1 MNKRGMLRRWII
13 LGMITALA
21 GSLLAA
27 CSRGASEPQGPRTL
41 RIGITY
47 GNAYEDYYTRQSLT
61 DAFELTMQGAIE
73 IEIVPAVNYD
83 QFQFM
88 TPEEQQNQPDVYEE
102 VKKLL
107 TGPNPVD
114 VMVLDSSL
122 LTLLARDNLLV
133 QLDPLMAEDKI
144 SKDDFV
150 PAVIEGIAEMGDG
163 FIYALTPTFNPSA
176 LFYNKKLFQEA
187 GVEFPTDHMTWDD
200 VFNLARRLKRGE
212 GKDAVWGFTFNEWG
226 GGGGFWELQQFAQP
240 LNLRMYDDNLERM
253 TVNNDSWKTVWSTIT
268 QLYKDKVLPTY
279 EDLMADPP
287 QDGIWYPYMDRA
299 FFRGKV
305 AMVLGNYSFI
315 NELVNFNNNVDRIRD
330 KGFEPIDWDVVTV
343 PSHSSA
349 PGVSGNIYLS
359 QLLAINANAQNK
371 EDAWTYI
378 KFMTGDEWARL
389 KSRST
394 WEMPAR
400 KAYIQPRFGLSYN
413 IEAFY
418 SVKPAPPRS
427 YTEQKLERDYPNLW
441 MIQQIGD
448 LLYNQVL
455 RDEKT
460 VDEALA
466 EWESRGNDLLLKI
479 KENPSGPIEGVFD
492 DLYGPVGA
500 GGAILRSMAIARQG

>member
-1 MNKRGMLRRWII
+1 MKQKGTFRRWLVLVI
-13 LGMITALA
+13 AASLA

-27 CSRGASEPQGPRTL
+27 CSRGASEPEGPRTL
-41 RIGITY
+41 RIGVMY
-47 GNAYEDYYTRQSLT
+47 GNGWEESYTRQTLT
-61 DAFELTMQGAIE
+61 DAFEVKMGGAIE
-73 IEIVPAVNYD
+73 VEIVAAVNYD
-83 QFQFM
+83 QYQYLR
-88 TPEEQQNQPDVYEE
+88 PDEQQNQPDVYEE

-133 QLDPLMAEDKI
+133 QLDPMMAEEKI
-144 SKDDFV
+144 NKEDFV
-150 PAVIEGIAEMGDG
+150 PAVIDAIAEMGDG

-176 LFYNKKLFQEA
+176 LYYNKKLFQEA
-187 GVEFPTDHMTWDD
+187 AVEFPTDNMSWDD

-226 GGGGFWELQQFAQP
+226 GGGGFWELEQFAQP

-253 TVNNDSWKTVWSTIT
+253 TVNNDNWKTVWQTFT
-268 QLYKDKVLPTY
+268 QLFKDKVLPTY
-279 EDLMADPP
+279 DDLRADPP
-287 QDGIWYPYMDRA
+287 EDGIWYPYMDRA

-305 AMVLGNYSFI
+305 AMMIGSHSFI
-315 NELVNFNNNVDRIRD
+315 NELVNFNNNVDRLKD

-349 PGVSGNIYLS
+349 PGVSANIYLS

-371 EDAWTYI
+371 DDAWTYI
-378 KFMTGDEWARL
+378 KFMTGEDWARL

-418 SVKPAPPRS
+418 SVKPAQPRS
-427 YTEQKLERDYPNLW
+427 WAEQKLEREYPNIW
-441 MIQQIGD
+441 MIRQLGD

-455 RDEKT
+455 QDQKT
-460 VDEALA
+460 VEEALA

-492 DLYGPVGA
+492 DLYGPVGG
-500 GGAILRSMAIARQG
+500 GGALMRSMVIAR